1 MQDKNVSF
9 HSDLD
14 SWSNINGGTARPF
27 SLTSHDVLNKTFPV
41 FCLFIGFSIYY
52 CFFFFSLN
60 LTRRS
65 NEKERKNYGDRSC
78 NTLNLRYTSR

>member
-27 SLTSHDVLNKTFPV
+27 SLTSHDVLNKPFPV
-41 FCLFIGFSIYY
+41 FCLFIVFSFYL
-52 CFFFFSLN
+52 FFPLN